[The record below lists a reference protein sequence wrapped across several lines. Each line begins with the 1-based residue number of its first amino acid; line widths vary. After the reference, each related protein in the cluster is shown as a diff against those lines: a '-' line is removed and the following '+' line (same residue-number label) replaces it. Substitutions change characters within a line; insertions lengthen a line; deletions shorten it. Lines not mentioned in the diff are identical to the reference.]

1 MINLTGE
8 TRMEAR
14 LDFKK
19 ISPETYKAMLGLEKT
34 VNASGLEA
42 SLLDLVRL
50 RASQIN
56 GCAQCIDMHSKDLR
70 AQDETEQ
77 RLYLLSAWREA
88 SFYSKR
94 EQAALAWTEAVT
106 LIVDRHVSNEVYDDV
121 RKHFTDVELVNLTL
135 AIVAI
140 NGWNRL
146 NIAFRTVP
154 GTYRAVHSRTSVLYE

>member
-1 MINLTGE
+1 MQ
-8 TRMEAR
+8 AR

-19 ISPETYKAMLGLEKT
+19 ISPDVYKAMLGLEKT

-70 AQDETEQ
+70 AQGENEE
-77 RLYLLSAWREA
+77 RLYLLNAWREA
-88 SFYSKR
+88 PFYTER
-94 EQAALAWTEAVT
+94 ERAALAWTEAVT
-106 LIVDRHVSNEVYDDV
+106 FIADGHAPNEIYDEV
-121 RKHFTDVELVNLTL
+121 RKHFTDAQLVNLTL

-146 NIAFRTVP
+146 NIAFRAVP

>member
-1 MINLTGE
+1 
-8 TRMEAR
+8 MEGR

-19 ISPETYKAMLGLEKT
+19 ISPDTYKAMLRLEKT
-34 VNASGLEA
+34 INASGMEA

-56 GCAQCIDMHSKDLR
+56 GCAHCIDMHAKDLR
-70 AQDETEQ
+70 VQGENEQ
-77 RLYLLSAWREA
+77 RLYLLGAWRE
-88 SFYSKR
+88 SPFYTDR
-94 EQAALAWTEAVT
+94 ERAALSWTEAVT
-106 LIVDRHVSNEVYDDV
+106 LISDSHAPNEVYEEV
-121 RKHFTDVELVNLTL
+121 RKHFTGVELVNLTL

-154 GTYRAVHSRTSVLYE
+154 GAYRAVPSRASVLYE